1 MEEIMA
7 VSFNDKIKPY
17 FSQVDRDSMNDAN
30 HTGGFT
36 LDLWSRDDCQTYF
49 DTIKNAID
57 SKMMPPPN
65 GWADARIK
73 AFDADFGA
81 WQAGGYQP

>member
-1 MEEIMA
+1 MA

-17 FSQVDRDSMNDAN
+17 FSQDDRDSMIDPN

-36 LDLWSRDDCQTYF
+36 LDLWSRDDCETFF
-49 DTIKNAID
+49 DSIKAQID
-57 SKMMPPPN
+57 TKGMPPG
-65 GWADARIK
+65 GWPDDRIQ

>member
-7 VSFNDKIKPY
+7 VSFNQKIKPY
-17 FSQVDRDSMNDAN
+17 FSQSERDAMNNPD

-36 LDLWSRDDCQTYF
+36 LDLWSRDDCQGYF

-57 SKMMPPPN
+57 SKSMPPG
-65 GWADARIK
+65 GWPDAKIT
-73 AFDADFGA
+73 AFDADFTA
-81 WQAGGYQP
+81 WKAGGYQP